1 MSDIPTFDPKT
12 AYFSMEIAL
21 DPSIPSYSGGLGVLA
36 GDTLRAAADL
46 GFPIVGVTLL
56 YKKGYFC
63 QSLNAAGIQSER
75 PEQWNPAEKLHN
87 VGPLCA
93 VTIEGRRV
101 RVAAWRYQIH
111 GVSGHEVPI
120 YLLDTDLV
128 ENAEQDRRLT
138 DSLYGGDDV
147 YRLSQEIVLG
157 IGGYGVLRKLGYANV
172 ATYHMNEG
180 HSALLTLALIEA
192 QLAGK
197 SCTSFADADL
207 VAVRNRCVFT
217 THTPVPAGHDQFS
230 KDLVDRVL
238 GKDRARLLDCAG
250 CYHDGSLNMTY
261 VALRCSHYINGVAMR
276 HGEVSRGMFP
286 GYPISAIT
294 NGVHAVSWTALPFR
308 ELFDQ
313 HVAPWRRDNRYLRYA
328 IGISVDDVRRAHQ
341 EAKRSMLEAL
351 RSRAGVELHDKVFT
365 LGFARRAA
373 VYKRPELL
381 FSDIERLKWI
391 ARQVGPLQIVY
402 GGRAHPHDQEGKAT
416 IQHIFAATAALKGII
431 PVVYVENY
439 DLQWGQILTS
449 GVDLWLNTPKPPE
462 EASGTSGMKAALNG
476 VPSLSVLDGWWIEGC
491 IEGVTGWAIGADAPS
506 DPKAEA
512 SSLYAKLDS
521 VILPMFYGRPND
533 YGKIMRFCI
542 ALNGGFFNTQ
552 RMLSQ
557 YISNAYSTDCWGHW
571 PTRVDNIPVPAGDKS
586 SPATNRQTG

>member
-1 MSDIPTFDPKT
+1 
-12 AYFSMEIAL
+12 MEIAL
-21 DPSIPSYSGGLGVLA
+21 DPSIPTYSGGLGVLA

-56 YKKGYFC
+56 YRKGYFR

-75 PEQWNPAEKLHN
+75 SEQWNPSDKLQKA
-87 VGPLCA
+87 GPRA
-93 VTIEGRRV
+93 TITIEGRQV
-101 RVAAWRYQIH
+101 RIAAWCYKVQ
-111 GVSGHEVPI
+111 GVSGHEVPV
-120 YLLDTDLV
+120 YLLDTDLA

-157 IGGYGVLRKLGYANV
+157 IGGYCVLRQLGYANLK
-172 ATYHMNEG
+172 TYHMNEG
-180 HSALLTLALIEA
+180 HSALLTLAMIET
-192 QLAGK
+192 QLAGRP
-197 SCTSFADADL
+197 CTSVTDADIL
-207 VAVRNRCVFT
+207 AVRKQCVFT
-217 THTPVPAGHDQFS
+217 THTPVPAGHDRFS
-230 KDLVDRVL
+230 RGLVERVL
-238 GKDRARLLDCAG
+238 GSDRARLLESAG

-261 VALRCSHYINGVAMR
+261 LALRCSHYINGVAMR

-294 NGVHAVSWTALPFR
+294 NGVHAASWTAPTFR
-308 ELFDQ
+308 DLFDR
-313 HVAPWRRDNRYLRYA
+313 HLEPWRRDNRYLRYA
-328 IGISVDDVRRAHQ
+328 IGMPVEDVRRAHQ
-341 EAKRSMLEAL
+341 ETKRAMLAAL
-351 RSRAGVELHDKVFT
+351 KSRSGVQLDEKVFT
-365 LGFARRAA
+365 VGFARRAA

-381 FSDIERLKWI
+381 FTDIERLKWI

-402 GGRAHPHDQEGKAT
+402 GGKGHPRDQEGKAT
-416 IQHIFAATAALKGII
+416 IQHIFAAAAALKGAI

-439 DLQWGQILTS
+439 DLVWGQILTS

-491 IEGVTGWAIGADAPS
+491 IEGVTGWAIGADGPS

-512 SSLYAKLDS
+512 SSLYGKLDS

-557 YISNAYSTDCWGHW
+557 YISNAYSADCWGHW
-571 PTRVDNIPVPAGDKS
+571 PTRIESVPVAAGDK
-586 SPATNRQTG
+586 ATCPEV

>member
-1 MSDIPTFDPKT
+1 MADTPTVDPKT

-21 DPSIPSYSGGLGVLA
+21 DPSIPTYSGGLGILA

-46 GFPIVGVTLL
+46 GYPIAGVTLL
-56 YKKGYFC
+56 YRKGYFR
-63 QSLNAAGIQSER
+63 QSLSAAGIQSER
-75 PEQWNPAEKLHN
+75 PEHWNPSEKLQN
-87 VGPLCA
+87 VGPLST
-93 VTIEGRRV
+93 VTIEGRQV
-101 RVAAWRYQIH
+101 RVAAWRYLIR
-111 GVSGHEVPI
+111 GISSHEVPV
-120 YLLDTDLV
+120 YLLDTDLA
-128 ENAEQDRRLT
+128 ENAPQDRRLT
-138 DSLYGGDDV
+138 DNLYGGDDV
-147 YRLSQEIVLG
+147 YRLCQEIVLG
-157 IGGYGVLRKLGYANV
+157 IGGYSVLRKLGYANV

-192 QLAGK
+192 QLAARSG
-197 SCTSFADADL
+197 TSVSDEDI
-207 VAVRNRCVFT
+207 VAVRKRCVFT
-217 THTPVPAGHDQFS
+217 THTPVPAGHDRFS
-230 KDLVDRVL
+230 RNLVERVL
-238 GKDRARLLDCAG
+238 GRDRARLLESAG

-294 NGVHAVSWTALPFR
+294 NGVHSVSWTALPFR
-308 ELFDQ
+308 DLFDQ
-313 HVAPWRRDNRYLRYA
+313 HLEPWRRDNLYLRYA
-328 IGISVDDVRRAHQ
+328 IGIPVDEVRRAHQ
-341 EAKRSMLEAL
+341 ATKRAMLAAVK
-351 RSRAGVELHDKVFT
+351 SRAGVQLDENIFT
-365 LGFARRAA
+365 VGFARRAA

-391 ARQVGPLQIVY
+391 ARHTGPLQIVY
-402 GGRAHPHDQEGKAT
+402 GGKAHPRDQEGKAT
-416 IQHIFAATAALKGII
+416 IQHVFAAAAALKGII

-439 DLQWGQILTS
+439 DLLWGQMLTS
-449 GVDLWLNTPKPPE
+449 GVDLWLNTPKSPE

-476 VPSLSVLDGWWIEGC
+476 VPSLSVLDGWWVEGC
-491 IEGVTGWAIGADAPS
+491 IEAVTGWAIGADGPS

-521 VILPMFYGRPND
+521 AILPMFYGRPDD

-557 YISNAYSTDCWGHW
+557 YISNAYSAECWGK
-571 PTRVDNIPVPAGDKS
+571 V
-586 SPATNRQTG
+586 

>member
-1 MSDIPTFDPKT
+1 MPEIPSFDPKT

-21 DPSIPSYSGGLGVLA
+21 DPSIPTYSGGLGVLA

-56 YKKGYFC
+56 YRKGYFR
-63 QSLNAAGIQSER
+63 QILNATGIQSER
-75 PEQWNPAEKLHN
+75 SEQWNPSDKLRKA
-87 VGPLCA
+87 GPLA
-93 VTIEGRRV
+93 TITIEGRQV
-101 RVAAWRYQIH
+101 RIAAWCYKVQ
-111 GVSGHEVPI
+111 GVSGHEVPV
-120 YLLDTDLV
+120 YLLDTDLA

-147 YRLSQEIVLG
+147 YRLSQEIALG
-157 IGGYGVLRKLGYANV
+157 IGGYDVLRQLGYANIG
-172 ATYHMNEG
+172 TYHMNEG
-180 HSALLTLALIEA
+180 HSALLTLALLEA
-192 QLAGK
+192 RLAARAGA
-197 SCTSFADADL
+197 SVADEDI
-207 VAVRNRCVFT
+207 VAVRKRCVFT

-230 KDLVDRVL
+230 RDLVNRVL
-238 GKDRARLLDCAG
+238 GRDRAGLLESAG

-294 NGVHAVSWTALPFR
+294 NGVHAASWTAPPFR
-308 ELFDQ
+308 DLFDQ
-313 HVAPWRRDNRYLRYA
+313 HLEPWRRDNRYLRYA
-328 IGISVDDVRRAHQ
+328 IGMPVDDIRRAHL
-341 EAKRSMLEAL
+341 ATKRAMLAAL
-351 RSRAGVELHDKVFT
+351 KSRAGVQLDEKVFT
-365 LGFARRAA
+365 VGFARRAA

-381 FSDIERLKWI
+381 FTDIERLKWI

-402 GGRAHPHDQEGKAT
+402 GGKGHPRDQEGKAS
-416 IQHIFAATAALKGII
+416 IQHIFAAAAALKGAI

-439 DLQWGQILTS
+439 DLLWGQFLTS
-449 GVDLWLNTPKPPE
+449 GVDLWLNTPEPPE

-491 IEGVTGWAIGADAPS
+491 IEGVTGWAIGADGPS
-506 DPKAEA
+506 DPKADA
-512 SSLYAKLDS
+512 SSLNAKLDS

-557 YISNAYSTDCWGHW
+557 YISNAYSADCWGHW
-571 PTRVDNIPVPAGDKS
+571 PTKVDHIPVPASGK
-586 SPATNRQTG
+586 ATCPEV

>member
-1 MSDIPTFDPKT
+1 MPEIPSFDPKT

-21 DPSIPSYSGGLGVLA
+21 DPSIPTYSGGLGVLA

-56 YKKGYFC
+56 YRKGYFR

-75 PEQWNPAEKLHN
+75 SEQWNPSDKLQKA
-87 VGPLCA
+87 GPLA
-93 VTIEGRRV
+93 TITIEGRQV
-101 RVAAWRYQIH
+101 RIAAWCYKVQ
-111 GVSGHEVPI
+111 GVSGHEVPV
-120 YLLDTDLV
+120 YLLDTDLA
-128 ENAEQDRRLT
+128 ENAKQDRRLT

-157 IGGYGVLRKLGYANV
+157 IGGYGVLRQLGYANIG
-172 ATYHMNEG
+172 TYHMNEG
-180 HSALLTLALIEA
+180 HSALLTLALLEA
-192 QLAGK
+192 RLAARAGA
-197 SCTSFADADL
+197 SVADEDI
-207 VAVRNRCVFT
+207 VAVRKRCVFT

-230 KDLVDRVL
+230 RDLVNRVL
-238 GKDRARLLDCAG
+238 GRDRAGLLESPG

-294 NGVHAVSWTALPFR
+294 NGVHAASWTAPPFR
-308 ELFDQ
+308 DLFDQ
-313 HVAPWRRDNRYLRYA
+313 HLEPWRRDNRYLRYA
-328 IGISVDDVRRAHQ
+328 IGMPVDDIRRAHL
-341 EAKRSMLEAL
+341 ATKRAMLAAL
-351 RSRAGVELHDKVFT
+351 KSRAGVQLDEKVFT
-365 LGFARRAA
+365 VGFARRAA

-381 FSDIERLKWI
+381 FTDIERLKWI

-402 GGRAHPHDQEGKAT
+402 GGKGHPRDQEGKAT
-416 IQHIFAATAALKGII
+416 IQHIFAAAAALKGAI

-439 DLQWGQILTS
+439 DLLWGQFLTS

-491 IEGVTGWAIGADAPS
+491 IEGVTGWAIGADGPS
-506 DPKAEA
+506 DPKADA

-557 YISNAYSTDCWGHW
+557 YISNAYSADCWGHW
-571 PTRVDNIPVPAGDKS
+571 PTRIESIPVAAGGKVTC
-586 SPATNRQTG
+586 PEV

>member
-1 MSDIPTFDPKT
+1 MADIPAFDPKT

-21 DPSIPSYSGGLGVLA
+21 DPSIPSYSGGLGILA

-46 GFPIVGVTLL
+46 GYPIAGVTLL
-56 YKKGYFC
+56 YRKGYFR
-63 QSLNAAGIQSER
+63 QSLSAAGIQSER
-75 PEQWNPAEKLHN
+75 PEQWNPSEKLQN
-87 VGPLCA
+87 VGPLSTI
-93 VTIEGRRV
+93 TIEGRPV
-101 RVAAWRYQIH
+101 RVAAWRYQIR
-111 GVSGHEVPI
+111 GVSGHEVPV
-120 YLLDTDLV
+120 YLLDTDLA
-128 ENAEQDRRLT
+128 ENAAQDRQLT

-180 HSALLTLALIEA
+180 HAALLTLALIEA

-197 SCTSFADADL
+197 SRTPVADEDI
-207 VAVRNRCVFT
+207 VAVRKRCVFT

-230 KDLVDRVL
+230 RDLVERVL
-238 GKDRARLLDCAG
+238 GGDRARLLESAG
-250 CYHDGSLNMTY
+250 CYHDGALNMTY

-294 NGVHAVSWTALPFR
+294 NGVHAVSWTAPPFR
-308 ELFDQ
+308 DLFDQ
-313 HVAPWRRDNRYLRYA
+313 HLEPWRRDNLYLRYA
-328 IGISVDDVRRAHQ
+328 IGIPVDDVRRAHL
-341 EAKRSMLEAL
+341 ATKRAL
-351 RSRAGVELHDKVFT
+351 LAALKSRAGVQLDEKVFT
-365 LGFARRAA
+365 VGFARRAA
-373 VYKRPELL
+373 AYKRPELL
-381 FSDIERLKWI
+381 FTDIERLKWI

-402 GGRAHPHDQEGKAT
+402 GGKAHPRDQEGKAT
-416 IQHIFAATAALKGII
+416 IQHIFAAAAALKGII

-439 DLQWGQILTS
+439 DLLWGQMLTS
-449 GVDLWLNTPKPPE
+449 GVDLWLNTPKSPE

-491 IEGVTGWAIGADAPS
+491 IEGVTGWAIGADGRS

-521 VILPMFYGRPND
+521 VILPMFYGRPDD
-533 YGKIMRFCI
+533 YGRIMRFCI

-557 YISNAYSTDCWGHW
+557 YISNAYSADCW
-571 PTRVDNIPVPAGDKS
+571 REV
-586 SPATNRQTG
+586 

>member
-1 MSDIPTFDPKT
+1 MADIPPFDPKT

-21 DPSIPSYSGGLGVLA
+21 DPSIPSYSGGLGILA

-46 GFPIVGVTLL
+46 GYPIAGVTLL
-56 YKKGYFC
+56 YKKGYFR
-63 QSLNAAGIQSER
+63 QSLSATGIQSEC
-75 PEQWNPAEKLHN
+75 PEQWNPSEKLQN
-87 VGPLCA
+87 VGPLA
-93 VTIEGRRV
+93 TVTIEGRQV
-101 RVAAWRYQIH
+101 RVAARRYQIR
-111 GVSGHEVPI
+111 GVSGHEVPV
-120 YLLDTDLV
+120 YLLDTDLA
-128 ENAEQDRRLT
+128 ENAAQDRQLT
-138 DSLYGGDDV
+138 DDLYGGDDV
-147 YRLSQEIVLG
+147 HRLCQEIVLG
-157 IGGYGVLRKLGYANV
+157 IGGYSVLRELGYANV

-180 HSALLTLALIEA
+180 HSALLTLALIET

-197 SCTSFADADL
+197 PCTSVTDADIL
-207 VAVRNRCVFT
+207 AVRKRCIFT

-230 KDLVDRVL
+230 RDLVERVL
-238 GKDRARLLDCAG
+238 GGDRARLLESAG
-250 CYHDGSLNMTY
+250 CYHDGCLNMTY

-276 HGEVSRGMFP
+276 HGEISRGMFP

-294 NGVHAVSWTALPFR
+294 NGVHAASWTALPFR
-308 ELFDQ
+308 DLFDQ
-313 HVAPWRRDNRYLRYA
+313 HLAPWRWDNLYLRYA
-328 IGISVDDVRRAHQ
+328 IGIPVDEVRRAHQ
-341 EAKRSMLEAL
+341 ATKRAMLAAL
-351 RSRAGVELHDKVFT
+351 NTRAGVQLDEKVFT
-365 LGFARRAA
+365 VGFARRAA
-373 VYKRPELL
+373 EYKRPELL
-381 FSDIERLKWI
+381 FSDLERLRWI
-391 ARQVGPLQIVY
+391 SRQIGPLQIVY
-402 GGRAHPHDQEGKAT
+402 GGKAHPRDQEGKAT
-416 IQHIFAATAALKGII
+416 IQHIFAAAAALKGTI

-533 YGKIMRFCI
+533 YGRIMRFCM

-552 RMLSQ
+552 RMFLQ
-557 YISNAYSTDCWGHW
+557 YINNAYSADSWAHW
-571 PTRVDNIPVPAGDKS
+571 PTRIENIPVPAGDK
-586 SPATNRQTG
+586 ATCPEV